1 MDTLITQQQALHDE
15 ADIVL
20 KDSGLIQVLSPYG
33 TVDVSGSYKTEL
45 MVWRDIDIGVTPKLS
60 KDDLWKVAQKILGLE
75 SINQITIQDNAK
87 KENPN
92 APDGYYLGVKYRHGG
107 NVWKIDIWFADSL
120 PQTEYDNSV
129 KNRLDEEKRGRI
141 LEIKNQVFEN
151 PKYRKTFFSVDIYN
165 AVLDAGITNLE
176 EFKDYLVKQNKNL

>member
-1 MDTLITQQQALHDE
+1 MDTLLTQQQTLHDE

-20 KDSGLIQVLSPYG
+20 KDSGLIQMLSPYG

-60 KDDLWKVAQKILGLE
+60 KDDLWEAAQKILDIPH
-75 SINQITIQDNAK
+75 INQITIQDNSN

-92 APDGYYLGVKYRHGG
+92 VPDGYYLGVKYGSGG
-107 NVWKIDIWFADSL
+107 NVWKIDIWFADFL
-120 PQTEYDNSV
+120 AQNEYDETV
-129 KNRLDEEKRGRI
+129 KMRLDEEKRRII

-151 PKYRKTFFSVDIYN
+151 PKYRKVFFSVDIYN
-165 AVLDAGITNLE
+165 AVLDAGVTNLE
-176 EFKDYLVKQNKNL
+176 EFKDYLVKQNKSL